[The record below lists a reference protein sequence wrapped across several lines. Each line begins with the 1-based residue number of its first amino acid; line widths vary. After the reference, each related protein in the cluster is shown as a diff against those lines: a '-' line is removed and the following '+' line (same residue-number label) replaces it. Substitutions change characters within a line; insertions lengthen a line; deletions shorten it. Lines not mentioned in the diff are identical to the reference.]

1 MHDHPLLR
9 RSAGAHVE
17 RPYMRVWL
25 SLWGILLLA
34 ACASVPLAPSTDD
47 DAGKTFGPRPAGM
60 AALYVARGSGMP
72 GIPAV
77 NISIA
82 SKMVG
87 SLTDYTWFRVELPPG
102 NYDVRA
108 SGRDGGGSLD
118 ISLTAGQ
125 TRYLA
130 VKDAHWA

>member
-1 MHDHPLLR
+1 M
-9 RSAGAHVE
+9 
-17 RPYMRVWL
+17 
-25 SLWGILLLA
+25 
-34 ACASVPLAPSTDD
+34 APSTDD
-47 DAGKTFGPRPAGM
+47 DAGKTFRPPPAGM
-60 AALYVARGSGMP
+60 GALYVARGSGMP

-77 NISIA
+77 NISVA

-108 SGRDGGGSLD
+108 SGRDGSGSLD

-130 VKDAHWA
+130 VKEANWAVGGTVTELPLDQGRLLVMSGQRAREIR